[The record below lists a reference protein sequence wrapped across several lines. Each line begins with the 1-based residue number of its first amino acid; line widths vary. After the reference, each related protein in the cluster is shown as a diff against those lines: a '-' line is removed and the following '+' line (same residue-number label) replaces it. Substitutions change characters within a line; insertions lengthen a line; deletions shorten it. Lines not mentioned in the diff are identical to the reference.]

1 MEVFQEFT
9 VEAAHHLTNVTP
21 GLPCGGMHGHAY
33 RIEVHVSGDVDPQA
47 GWVLDYAVIRE
58 AWNELCPQL
67 DHRVLNDVQGLE
79 NPTSENLARWIWDR
93 LKPTLTGLSRV
104 VVRESSA
111 TGCVYRGEP
120 C

>member
-1 MEVFQEFT
+1 MRS
-9 VEAAHHLTNVTP
+9 N
-21 GLPCGGMHGHAY
+21 GGTELGNFSHPL
-33 RIEVHVSGDVDPQA
+33 V
-47 GWVLDYAVIRE
+47 DYAVIRE
-58 AWNELCPQL
+58 AWNELRPQL

-93 LKPTLTGLSRV
+93 LQPTLTGLSRV